1 MLGWCLKGLIKAYQ
15 WTLSPW
21 VGRGCRY
28 IPTCSNYGLEAIERF
43 GAVKG
48 SYLTLLRL
56 LRCHPLGSSGYDP
69 VPEHFLGNQSVNS
82 MRRQQAHKRTK
93 HVPYALAVSSNLRN
107 S

>member
-48 SYLTLLRL
+48 
-56 LRCHPLGSSGYDP
+56 
-69 VPEHFLGNQSVNS
+69 
-82 MRRQQAHKRTK
+82 RRQQAHKRTK

>member
-69 VPEHFLGNQSVNS
+69 VPEIFSWKPVCKSDEMSESAQENGTCPLCSG
-82 MRRQQAHKRTK
+82 RLFKFK
-93 HVPYALAVSSNLRN
+93 K
-107 S
+107 

>member
-69 VPEHFLGNQSVNS
+69 VPEHFSWKPVRKLDETSTSAQKNKTCPLCSG
-82 MRRQQAHKRTK
+82 RLFKFK
-93 HVPYALAVSSNLRN
+93 K
-107 S
+107 

>member
-1 MLGWCLKGLIKAYQ
+1 MLVWCLKGLIKAYQ

-69 VPEHFLGNQSVNS
+69 
-82 MRRQQAHKRTK
+82 
-93 HVPYALAVSSNLRN
+93 YALAVSSNLRN